1 LKRDFQGFKTKI
13 VHFSLVDFLMNF
25 YLDGFEFELADK
37 SNDFFPTKAVTG
49 SVNFPNF
56 DVLHL
61 FKMATAYAYRNA

>member
-1 LKRDFQGFKTKI
+1 
-13 VHFSLVDFLMNF
+13 MNF